1 MRIRGSTIAV
11 TGGCGFIGSHLVEA
25 LLAAGAAEVR
35 VIDNL
40 DAGAEENLDAVRA
53 DPRLSLLAADLRRA
67 ESLAPVAGCQA
78 VVHLAAVKHSPARD
92 QPELLLSTNLEASY
106 RLFRRAVEAG
116 VERLVF
122 ASSVYVYGTER
133 PGPFG
138 EDDPLL
144 AANLYGA
151 TKVAAEAL
159 LRAATAGSAT
169 RSTALRY
176 FFVYGPRLYRQNYAS
191 SLVPRSLRRILAGRP
206 PEVFG
211 DGRQVFDYI
220 YIDDAVAATLAALEH
235 PDPGRAYNVCTG
247 RGVAVLEVVDALL
260 ALAGSDLRPVFAPAD
275 ESHRTVRTGRPD
287 RMIEQL
293 GVTPRVP
300 LATGLRRSI
309 DWWRA
314 HQPPTD

>member
-40 DAGAEENLDAVRA
+40 GSGAEENLDAVRA
-53 DPRLSLLAADLRRA
+53 DPRLRLSAADLRA
-67 ESLAPVAGCQA
+67 ADALEAVSGCHA
-78 VVHLAAVKHSPARD
+78 VVHLAAVKHGPSRED
-92 QPELLLSTNLEASY
+92 PERLWSTNLEASY

-122 ASSVYVYGTER
+122 ASSLYVYGTER

-144 AANLYGA
+144 AATLYGA
-151 TKVAAEAL
+151 TKVSAEAM
-159 LRAATAGSAT
+159 LRAVTAGSAT
-169 RSTALRY
+169 RSTVLRY
-176 FFVYGPRLYRQNYAS
+176 FFVYGPRLYRGGYAS
-191 SLVPRSLRRILAGRP
+191 SLVPRSLRRILGGRP

-220 YIDDAVAATLAALEH
+220 YIDDAIDATLAAIEH
-235 PDPGRAYNVCTG
+235 PDPGRVYNVCTG
-247 RGVAVLEVVDALL
+247 EGVAVLDVVETLL
-260 ALAGSDLRPVFAPAD
+260 SLTGSELRPVFGPAD
-275 ESHRTVRTGRPD
+275 ETDGTVRTGRPE
-287 RMIEQL
+287 RMIEEL
-293 GVTPRVP
+293 GVVPRVA
-300 LATGLRRSI
+300 LAAGLRRSI

-314 HQPPTD
+314 GSY